1 MKKVFLSIGMLF
13 FVCLPLIAHGE
24 IKEDE
29 KSKEPAT
36 KLEAFIAKKGKLIIK
51 DSYEI
56 AQISGMYGASIKLS
70 AMLLYEP
77 AQESQKLKG
86 LRIEINEAGRIQ
98 RANVSFLDF
107 DEGESLLKAVNYM
120 IDLSTK
126 WKDIDKE
133 YTEVT
138 FSTRGDFYMGFYQKG
153 KGQTVYSSSGYIN
166 KAQCFMALEDLTSM
180 KESIEKGLA
189 LLKEK

>member
-1 MKKVFLSIGMLF
+1 
-13 FVCLPLIAHGE
+13 
-24 IKEDE
+24 
-29 KSKEPAT
+29 
-36 KLEAFIAKKGKLIIK
+36 
-51 DSYEI
+51 
-56 AQISGMYGASIKLS
+56 
-70 AMLLYEP
+70 
-77 AQESQKLKG
+77 
-86 LRIEINEAGRIQ
+86 
-98 RANVSFLDF
+98 
-107 DEGESLLKAVNYM
+107 M

-153 KGQTVYSSSGYIN
+153 RGQTVYSSSGYIN
-166 KAQCFMALEDLTSM
+166 NAQCFMALKDLSSM

>member
-1 MKKVFLSIGMLF
+1 MKNIALSVGLLF
-13 FVCLPLIAHGE
+13 FIFLPFVAQGE

-56 AQISGMYGASIKLS
+56 ALISGMYGSSLKLS
-70 AMLLYEP
+70 SLLLYEP
-77 AQESQKLKG
+77 GQESQKLKG
-86 LRIEINEAGRIQ
+86 LRIEINESGRLQ
-98 RANVSFLDF
+98 RSNVSFLDF
-107 DEGESLLKAVNYM
+107 EEGESLLRAINYM
-120 IDLSTK
+120 IDLSSK
-126 WKDIDKE
+126 WQAIEKD

-138 FSTRGDFYMGFYQKG
+138 FSTKGDFYMGFYQKG

-166 KAQCFMALEDLTSM
+166 KAQCFMALKDLTAM
-180 KESIEKGLA
+180 KEAVEKGLA